1 MLAKH
6 KLKLIEV
13 DGSDCHPYA
22 NHGDSLLV
30 ATDIAPNEGDW
41 IVFTGKDEHCHVG
54 TYHLHNS
61 DTPVVL
67 PGHGIKPVFIDAVT
81 VMIGP
86 VIQKIQWIK
95 SLPPMD

>member
-13 DGSDCHPYA
+13 DNLDCHPYA

-30 ATDIAPNEGDW
+30 ATDIAPGEGDW
-41 IVFTGKDEHCHVG
+41 VAFEGRDKHCHVG
-54 TYHLHNS
+54 SYHFHNK
-61 DTPVVL
+61 DTPQVL
-67 PGHGIKPVFIDAVT
+67 PGHGLGPIDINTIT
-81 VMIGP
+81 VLIGP

-95 SLPPMD
+95 HIPSVD